1 MWLTGSKAHINR
13 TNPATDTRSALSFR
27 KLESLTCTHVQSY
40 VKMRKLDVE
49 RRHLNLYKPMKK
61 NLIIPR
67 IAIVALGLG
76 ALCLATT
83 SSALN
88 QYPPLKSGAN
98 APAPTAKPAAGAA
111 KAGSKLSAADKAF
124 MMNAAKGG
132 MMEVEW
138 GKLAAQN
145 GQNADVKKFGNRMV
159 TDHSKANTELV
170 GLAKEEGVTLPGA
183 KSRGKWKSD
192 KDYMDMM
199 VKDHQE
205 DLAEFQKE
213 AQNGADPE
221 LKAFAAKGT
230 KMVSTHLKLAQE
242 TQGKVK

>member
-1 MWLTGSKAHINR
+1 MS
-13 TNPATDTRSALSFR
+13 
-27 KLESLTCTHVQSY
+27 
-40 VKMRKLDVE
+40 
-49 RRHLNLYKPMKK
+49 
-61 NLIIPR
+61 R
-67 IAIVALGLG
+67 IAVVALGVG

-88 QYPPLKSGAN
+88 AYPPLRTGAN
-98 APAPTAKPAAGAA
+98 TDVKSPAPAKSTAKAA
-111 KAGSKLSAADKAF
+111 SKLSAADKTF

-159 TDHSKANTELV
+159 TDHSKANSELMA
-170 GLAKEEGVTLPGA
+170 LAKEGGVALPGA
-183 KSRGKWKSD
+183 KSPGKWKSD

-199 VKDHQE
+199 VKDHQA

-213 AQNGADPE
+213 AQSGTDPD
-221 LKAFAAKGT
+221 LKAFASKYSKVVQQHLDLAKQT
-230 KMVSTHLKLAQE
+230 QSKLK
-242 TQGKVK
+242 

>member
-1 MWLTGSKAHINR
+1 MR
-13 TNPATDTRSALSFR
+13 TSDAEWRY
-27 KLESLTCTHVQSY
+27 H
-40 VKMRKLDVE
+40 
-49 RRHLNLYKPMKK
+49 HLQTLMKK
-61 NLIIPR
+61 HLRTSR
-67 IAIVALGLG
+67 IAIVALGAR

-88 QYPPLKSGAN
+88 AYPPLKTGAN
-98 APAPTAKPAAGAA
+98 ANAPTTSPSPAKGAA
-111 KAGSKLSAADKAF
+111 KAASKLSAADKAF

-159 TDHSKANTELV
+159 NDHSKANSELMA
-170 GLAKEEGVTLPGA
+170 LAKEEGVSLPGA
-183 KSRGKWKSD
+183 KAPGKWKSD
-192 KDYMDMM
+192 KTYMDMM
-199 VKDHQE
+199 VKDHRA

-213 AQNGADPE
+213 AQSGTDADLKKFAEKGA
-221 LKAFAAKGT
+221 
-230 KMVSTHLKLAQE
+230 KMVSAHLKLAQQ